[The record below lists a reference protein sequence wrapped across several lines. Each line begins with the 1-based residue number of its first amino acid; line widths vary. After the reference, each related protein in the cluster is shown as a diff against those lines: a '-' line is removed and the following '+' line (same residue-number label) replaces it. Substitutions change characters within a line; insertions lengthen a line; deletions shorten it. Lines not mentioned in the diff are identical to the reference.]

1 MSAPQLRS
9 TIRGKLTRILMLTS
23 AIGLL
28 LAGASL
34 AIYDISRFKSQ
45 LVRDLE
51 IMAELLAINCSAP
64 IDFDDAEVA
73 DEVLAALRTK
83 DGVLGARVFADGKL
97 LASFARGAAV
107 LGPEEF
113 DGARADGH
121 EFAGDTVE
129 LWRSFE
135 TGAGRRGGI
144 WLRASLGELRER
156 MASYAYMLLA
166 VLAACLAVTYAIAA
180 RLQRVVSGPI
190 EELTRV
196 AESLSSGPNFSLR
209 AASRSD
215 DELGILVT
223 SFNGMLDQLEERD
236 RELARH
242 RGSLEAQVAER
253 TAQLVEANRQLTEE
267 SAKAL
272 AATVAKS
279 QFLANMSHE
288 IRTPMNGVIG
298 MTGLLL
304 DTQLDKEQRELAQTV
319 MHSAEGLLTIINDI
333 LDFSKIEAGRLELET
348 VDFDVRCAIE
358 ETMDMLA
365 HRAESKGIELACLI
379 HSKVPSA
386 VRGDPGRLRQVLLNL
401 LSNALK
407 FTERGEVVLSV
418 SLESE
423 NEREAVLRASVT
435 DTGIGIPPDR
445 LDRLFKSF
453 SQVDASTTRKFGG
466 TGLGLAI
473 SKQLVELM
481 GGEIGVE
488 SEIGRGST
496 FHFTVRLEKPSVSPS
511 APPSAPE
518 PFRDLKVLVVDD
530 NATNRKLLR
539 MLLGS
544 WGCACVEVSSA
555 TAALDALRAA
565 RVSGGDFSL
574 ALIDYSMPE
583 MDGEELARRI
593 KSDPLFAAL
602 PLIMLTS
609 IAGLNEVARME
620 AAGYAGY
627 LSKPIKQS
635 QLFDC
640 ISTVVA
646 RVNRP
651 SAAEKAPIVTE
662 HSLDEMRER
671 GRVHVLVAED
681 NPVNQ
686 KVAAR
691 TLEKLGFRARIAS
704 NGAEALAA
712 LERERFDLVLMDCQM
727 PEMDGFEATTR
738 LRAAERASGA
748 PRMAVVAMT
757 ANAMAGDREQCL
769 AAGMDDY
776 IAKPFNPQEL
786 LRIIERWTGRSAH
799 GANAASGQERAL
811 DGERLAHLRQRA
823 DAGERQVLADAL
835 AEWTRLAPA
844 LIVRIERALEAGE
857 LAELD
862 DASAEL
868 VRVSEPL
875 GARALL
881 ECVAQL
887 RAASPAVATPTL
899 VERLSGEYA
908 RTREALAREFAG

>member
-1 MSAPQLRS
+1 MSSLDLRS

-34 AIYDISRFKSQ
+34 AIYDVSRFKSQ
-45 LVRDLE
+45 LLRDME

-64 IDFDDAEVA
+64 IDFDDADAANEI
-73 DEVLAALRTK
+73 LSALRTK
-83 DGVLGARVFADGKL
+83 EGVLGARVFADGKP
-97 LASFARGAAV
+97 LATFVHHTDV
-107 LGPEEF
+107 LAPDQLDPTHG
-113 DGARADGH
+113 DGH
-121 EFAGDTVE
+121 EFSNNSVE
-129 LWRSFE
+129 LWRSFD
-135 TGAGRRGGI
+135 TGSGRSGGI
-144 WLRASLGELRER
+144 WLRASLSELRER
-156 MASYAYMLLA
+156 MTSYAYVLLA
-166 VLAACLAVTYAIAA
+166 VLAACIAVTYAIAA
-180 RLQRVVSGPI
+180 RLQRVVSAPI

-196 AESLSSGPNFSLR
+196 AQSLSHGPDFSLR
-209 AASRSD
+209 ATSRSD

-236 RELARH
+236 RELERH
-242 RGSLEAQVAER
+242 RGSLEAQVTER

-304 DTQLDKEQRELAQTV
+304 DTPLDKEQRELAQTV

-333 LDFSKIEAGRLELET
+333 LDFSKIEAGRLELESL
-348 VDFDVRCAIE
+348 DFDLRCAVE

-365 HRAESKGIELACLI
+365 HRAESKGIELASLI
-379 HSKVPSA
+379 HSNVPSA
-386 VRGDPGRLRQVLLNL
+386 VRGDPSRLRQVLLNL

-407 FTERGEVVLSV
+407 FTEQGEVVLTV
-418 SLESE
+418 ALESE
-423 NEREAVLRASVT
+423 DDDGAVLKVSVT
-435 DTGIGIPPDR
+435 DSGIGIPPDR

-453 SQVDASTTRKFGG
+453 SQVDSSTTRKFGG

-481 GGEIGVE
+481 GGAIGVE

-496 FHFTVRLEKPSVSPS
+496 FHFTARLQKPST
-511 APPSAPE
+511 APASRPPAPE
-518 PFRDLKVLVVDD
+518 HFRQLKVLVVDD

-539 MLLGS
+539 MLLAS
-544 WGCACVEVSSA
+544 WGCACVEVSNA
-555 TAALDALRAA
+555 AAALDALHAA
-565 RVSGGDFSL
+565 HLTGGGFSL
-574 ALIDYSMPE
+574 ALVDYSMPE

-593 KSDPLFAAL
+593 KADPQLASL

-640 ISTVVA
+640 ISAVVSRA
-646 RVNRP
+646 GQAPTRTG
-651 SAAEKAPIVTE
+651 APIVTA
-662 HSLDEMRER
+662 HSLEQMRDRE
-671 GRVHVLVAED
+671 RVHVLVAED

-691 TLEKLGFRARIAS
+691 TLEKLGFRARIAA
-704 NGAEALAA
+704 NGKEALAA
-712 LERERFDLVLMDCQM
+712 IEREHFDLVLMDCQM
-727 PEMDGFEATTR
+727 PEMDGFEATAR
-738 LRAAERASGA
+738 LRAIESERGGA
-748 PRMAVVAMT
+748 RMPVVAMT
-757 ANAMAGDREQCL
+757 ANAMSGDREQCI

-786 LRIIERWTGRSAH
+786 LRILERWTARASSSAESEP
-799 GANAASGQERAL
+799 AELRTLDER
-811 DGERLAHLRQRA
+811 RLEELRQRA
-823 DAGERQVLADAL
+823 ASNDRQAL
-835 AEWTRLAPA
+835 ARELTEWIRSASEL
-844 LIVRIERALEAGE
+844 LVRIERAAAGGDD
-857 LAELD
+857 AELEV
-862 DASAEL
+862 ASAEL
-868 VRVSEPL
+868 ARLSEPI

-881 ECVAQL
+881 ECLSQF
-887 RAASPAVATPTL
+887 RAALPRSAASTL
-899 VERLSGEYA
+899 VGRLSGEYA
-908 RTREALAREFAG
+908 RTREALAREFSV